1 MTTRHYTRLL
11 IGTATV
17 VLTTVLLFNGSAG
30 SAAPASK
37 VDRTAPTSPTNLVA
51 GAITTTSVALSWNPS
66 SDNSGKWSY
75 KVRITNLKNS
85 AYNSLATVSQTQT
98 TYTAKFLA
106 TNSPYTFAVYAVDA
120 AGNKSGESN
129 LLQVSTPADTTPPS
143 PPGLQANV
151 LSPSQVQLIWTKS
164 TDNVTNNCCNYSINV
179 NGSKY
184 TGHVN
189 WITPSPAGT
198 LSASIRHLS
207 PGTTYSFSINVS
219 DWSGGNITTSNTVS
233 VTTQASNDT
242 TPPAPPANLRLV
254 RDDSCG
260 EVWLGWVET
269 TDNAD
274 PQDAI
279 EYEIIVNGVQS
290 PLPVGAGLDLDFVYA
305 TAHGDNFFQVRAVD
319 RSGNTSAASNLLKL
333 FLWPC

>member
-11 IGTATV
+11 IGTATA
-17 VLTTVLLFNGSAG
+17 VLTASLLLNGSAG
-30 SAAPASK
+30 SAAPASRA
-37 VDRTAPTSPTNLVA
+37 DRTAPTAPANLVS
-51 GAITTTSVALSWNPS
+51 GTITVTSVALAWNAS
-66 SDNSGKWSY
+66 NDSSGKWSY
-75 KVRITNLKNS
+75 KIRITNLKNS

-106 TNSPYTFAVYAVDA
+106 ANSPYTFTVYAVDA
-120 AGNKSGESN
+120 AGNKSSESN
-129 LLQVSTPADTTPPS
+129 LLQVSTPADTAPPS
-143 PPGLQANV
+143 TPTLQATV
-151 LSPSQVQLIWTKS
+151 LSPSQVQLTWTKS
-164 TDNVTNNCCNYSINV
+164 SDNVTNNCCNYSINV

-184 TGHVN
+184 TGHIN

-198 LSASIRHLS
+198 LAASIRHLS
-207 PGTTYSFSINVS
+207 PNTNYSFSINVS

-233 VTTQASNDT
+233 TITQTSNDT

-269 TDNAD
+269 SDNAD
-274 PQDAI
+274 SQDTI
-279 EYEIIVNGVQS
+279 EYEIFVNGVQS

-305 TAHGDNFFQVRAVD
+305 NNHGQNVFQVRAID
-319 RSGNTSAASNLLKL
+319 RSGNTSAASNLLSL